1 MKTLIV
7 YFSHTRNN
15 EILANYLQNKIS
27 CDILRIEEAS
37 RRTGLTI
44 LFDLLFDRTPKL
56 IDHGR
61 PLENYSDFIFVAPI
75 WAAKIAT
82 PLKSF
87 LLKEKDRVK
96 SYSFISLCGG
106 VNGQLKKITNE
117 LQKILHRDPKLVK
130 ELWINDL
137 LPPDKIN
144 TVKYTSGY
152 RATVADLDY
161 FKDEIDDFL
170 ERRVVKPIVAHEL
183 R

>member
-7 YFSHTRNN
+7 YFSHSGNN
-15 EILANYLQNKIS
+15 EILVKYLQNKIS
-27 CDILRIEEAS
+27 CDTLRIEEAS
-37 RRTGLTI
+37 RRTGMTI
-44 LFDLLFDRTPKL
+44 LLDLLFNRTPKL
-56 IDHGR
+56 KDHGR

-75 WAAKIAT
+75 WAGKIAT

-87 LLKEKDRVK
+87 LLKEKDRLK

-106 VNGQLKKITNE
+106 VKGQLQKITDE
-117 LQKILHRDPKLVK
+117 LKKILHRDPELVK

-152 RATVADLDY
+152 KATVADLDN
-161 FKDEIDDFL
+161 FKDEIDDL
-170 ERRVVKPIVAHEL
+170 LGRQIVKPIVPHEL
-183 R
+183 

>member
-7 YFSHTRNN
+7 YFSHTGNN
-15 EILANYLQNKIS
+15 EILAKYLQKRIA
-27 CDILRIEEAS
+27 CDTLRIEEAS
-37 RRTGLTI
+37 RRTGMTI
-44 LFDLLFDRTPKL
+44 LLDLLFGRTAKL
-56 IDHGR
+56 KDHGQ
-61 PLENYSDFIFVAPI
+61 PLEIYSDFIFVAPI
-75 WAAKIAT
+75 WAAKIAS

-87 LLKEKDRVK
+87 LLKEKDHVK

-106 VNGQLKKITNE
+106 ATGQLQKITNE
-117 LQKILHRDPKLVK
+117 LQKILQRDPKVVK

-144 TVKYTSGY
+144 TIKYTSGY
-152 RATVADLDY
+152 RATVADLEN

-170 ERRVVKPIVAHEL
+170 GIQNVQSIVEHEL